1 MSIKN
6 VLQRVTKE
14 HEDLWDNI
22 EKLQNFRD
30 GPQPSNVNDYQWK
43 MLKKQ
48 LKAMRKYNKILA
60 KRLNDIQTTYYEEGF
75 AANRLSDLIST
86 DEVTFKPDDSL
97 ISNGKQ
103 YSKSTEH
110 NNYTEHWSSLMPGYV
125 IINYQTGEWT
135 PAPTLIN
142 TPGQSPVAENYD
154 LSTAK
159 VQASEDFMKDEG
171 EDDLIKFQA
180 GVFNRQ

>member
-48 LKAMRKYNKILA
+48 LKAMRQYNKILA
-60 KRLNDIQTTYYEEGF
+60 KRLYDIQTTYYEEGF
-75 AANRLSDLIST
+75 AANRLPDLIST
-86 DEVTFKPDDSL
+86 DEVTFKPDNSL
-97 ISNGKQ
+97 MLGGKQ
-103 YSKSTEH
+103 YMKSGDDS
-110 NNYTEHWSSLMPGYV
+110 TEHWSNSTPSHV
-125 IINYQTGEWT
+125 IIDYQTGEWS
-135 PAPTLIN
+135 PAPHLVN
-142 TPGQSPVAENYD
+142 TPGQSPVSENYD

-159 VQASEDFMKDEG
+159 VQASEDFMKDE
-171 EDDLIKFQA
+171 DDLIKFSA
-180 GVFNRQ
+180 SVFNKR

>member
-60 KRLNDIQTTYYEEGF
+60 KRLYDIQTTYYEEGF
-75 AANRLSDLIST
+75 AANRLPDLIST

-103 YSKSTEH
+103 YIKSAELGNT
-110 NNYTEHWSSLMPGYV
+110 NDSTGHWSNSMPGYV
-125 IINYQTGEWT
+125 IINYQTGEWS
-135 PAPTLIN
+135 PAPTLVN

-159 VQASEDFMKDEG
+159 VQASEDFMKDE
-171 EDDLIKFQA
+171 
-180 GVFNRQ
+180 